1 MISMV
6 SGPPDWSAL
15 DRRSPEKPHEKLDWA
30 TRTKGFVAE
39 VAVVKASDG
48 KHANDVHANT
58 QSHGGPREA
67 DPKDSYAREVEQD
80 VWNGLKP
87 PDSPFG
93 DVWFVIRLFNE
104 MVRHGYMLGDPAS
117 GSA

>member
-1 MISMV
+1 MV
-6 SGPPDWSAL
+6 SGPPDWSTL
-15 DRRSPEKPHEKLDWA
+15 DRRGPKESHEKLDWA
-30 TRTKGFVAE
+30 TRTEGFVAE

-58 QSHGGPREA
+58 QSQRGPREA
-67 DPKDSYAREVEQD
+67 DPKDSHTRDVKQN
-80 VWNGLKP
+80 VWNGLNP
-87 PDSPFG
+87 PDPPFG

-104 MVRHGYMLGDPAS
+104 MIRHKHMLGDPTS

>member
-1 MISMV
+1 MV
-6 SGPPDWSAL
+6 SGPPDRAAL
-15 DRRSPEKPHEKLDWA
+15 DRRGPKKAHEKLDWA
-30 TRTKGFVAE
+30 TGTESFVAE
-39 VAVVKASDG
+39 VAVVKPGNG
-48 KHANDVHANT
+48 KHSNDVHANT
-58 QSHGGPREA
+58 QSQGSPREA

-87 PDSPFG
+87 PDPPFG

-104 MVRHGYMLGDPAS
+104 MIRHEHMLGDRTS